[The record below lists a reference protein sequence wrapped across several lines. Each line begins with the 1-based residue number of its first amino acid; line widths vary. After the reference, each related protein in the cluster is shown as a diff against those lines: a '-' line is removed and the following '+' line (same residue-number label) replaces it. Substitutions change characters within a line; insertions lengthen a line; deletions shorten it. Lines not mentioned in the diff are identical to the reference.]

1 MATQHRGVVQNSLRV
16 IRADFIMQLLTYY
29 QTTDYDRIRFRAIP
43 YEVEGEKYVT
53 VVEEKMKAEHV
64 VADLRRAMPES
75 MFMSLREA
83 VLSVEV
89 Q

>member
-1 MATQHRGVVQNSLRV
+1 
-16 IRADFIMQLLTYY
+16 MQILTYH
-29 QTTDYDRIRFRAIP
+29 QTTDYDRIRFRAIA

-53 VVEEKMKAEHV
+53 IVEEKMKADQV

-75 MFMSLREA
+75 IFMSLREA
-83 VLSVEV
+83 VLSVEI

>member
-1 MATQHRGVVQNSLRV
+1 MKATGKITGTTTRIKAVNPEIPNG
-16 IRADFIMQLLTYY
+16 TYPG
-29 QTTDYDRIRFRAIP
+29 RWSA

-53 VVEEKMKAEHV
+53 IVEEKMKAERV

-83 VLSVEV
+83 VLSVEI